1 MDYYYLYRK
10 YKRKYLNLKNA
21 NLVGGEKTEPI
32 PSCTGEPHN
41 KKTNLPPFNANQ
53 CKNNSNT
60 GNDGKEY
67 LSVPDANGNYKW
79 KRIKSMEDAKS
90 AFEYY
95 GQYPNIKP
103 NYNVIPTVKKLEKVK
118 KELAEN
124 NIFLLEIGW
133 EKVWDYVDYAWDDA
147 MEFLDNNESI
157 KKLKK
162 KSKSRN
168 IGSYYYLLD
177 TVSFILYSNYTLFW
191 SSIDGKLPFQFN
203 ILERD
208 KDAVI
213 KIFKKYFPKE
223 FSWSGNK
230 KDAIMIRIN
239 DKLIS

>member
-1 MDYYYLYRK
+1 
-10 YKRKYLNLKNA
+10 
-21 NLVGGEKTEPI
+21 
-32 PSCTGEPHN
+32 
-41 KKTNLPPFNANQ
+41 
-53 CKNNSNT
+53 
-60 GNDGKEY
+60 
-67 LSVPDANGNYKW
+67 
-79 KRIKSMEDAKS
+79 MEDAKS

-168 IGSYYYLLD
+168 IGSYYYLLA

-239 DKLIS
+239 DKLIG